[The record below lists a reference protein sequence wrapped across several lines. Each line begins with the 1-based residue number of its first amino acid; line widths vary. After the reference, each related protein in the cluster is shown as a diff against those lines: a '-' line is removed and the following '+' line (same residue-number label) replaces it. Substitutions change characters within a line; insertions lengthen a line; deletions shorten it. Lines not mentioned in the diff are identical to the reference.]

1 MILRWS
7 RIAQHLPGRTDNEI
21 KNYWRTRVQKQARQ
35 LKIES
40 DSKRFI
46 DAVRSF
52 WMPRLLQKMEPASTS
67 STPADAVTTNT
78 TDPTTVNSQSSITI
92 PVLLPNKMT
101 RPSSPP
107 QSSVTSPSISTSDS
121 KKIPLLPDFP
131 EQPTSPSQAIGYTVH
146 NNPVIND
153 CSYVDSSIYD
163 MEPLAPL
170 SATGTYDFS
179 LFSDYQMAENDWG
192 DLWNMDK
199 LW

>member
-46 DAVRSF
+46 DAVRRF
-52 WMPRLLQKMEPASTS
+52 WMPRLLQKMEQASTS
-67 STPADAVTTNT
+67 STMADAVTTNT
-78 TDPTTVNSQSSITI
+78 SDTTTVNSQSSVSV
-92 PVLLPNKMT
+92 PVLLPNQISLS
-101 RPSSPP
+101 SSPP

-121 KKIPLLPDFP
+121 KMIPLLPEIP
-131 EQPTSPSQAIGYTVH
+131 EQPTSPIANTVH

-170 SATGTYDFS
+170 SGIGTYDFS

-192 DLWNMDK
+192 DLWSVDK

>member
-46 DAVRSF
+46 DAVRRF
-52 WMPRLLQKMEPASTS
+52 WMPRLLQKMEQASTS
-67 STPADAVTTNT
+67 STIADAVTTNT
-78 TDPTTVNSQSSITI
+78 SDTTTVNSQSSVSI
-92 PVLLPNKMT
+92 PVLLPNQISLS
-101 RPSSPP
+101 SSPP

-121 KKIPLLPDFP
+121 KMIPLLPEIP
-131 EQPTSPSQAIGYTVH
+131 EQPTSPIANTVH

-170 SATGTYDFS
+170 SGIGTYDFS

-192 DLWNMDK
+192 DLWSMDK